1 MLKKTL
7 MIPNNVSGEEKQ
19 LSAQKIRASHYIK
32 VIISLLTCY
41 YTITRTFCYWYRGLH
56 NVFHSY
62 LLWRN
67 IVHHPLLVFVMRFE
81 VPYFILIFV
90 CPNFDFFLI
99 LINLTDTLSTSYL
112 HNSRKKIN
120 NNQGF
125 YFRSCLSIHYGHVG
139 LLF

>member
-1 MLKKTL
+1 MKYMFYIGSLFRGIIYVKKTL

-19 LSAQKIRASHYIK
+19 LSAQTIRASHYIK

-41 YTITRTFCYWYRGLH
+41 YTITRTFCCWYRGLH

-81 VPYFILIFV
+81 VPYFILVFA
-90 CPNFDFFLI
+90 CPNFDFFFNTDQSYRHFIYI
-99 LINLTDTLSTSYL
+99 LSP
-112 HNSRKKIN
+112 
-120 NNQGF
+120 QQ
-125 YFRSCLSIHYGHVG
+125 
-139 LLF
+139 